1 MKFALIDLG
10 SNSSRMYLLE
20 EEEDGSI
27 RILTRERVMTRLSEG
42 MGDAQRI
49 REDAAARTAAVLK
62 KFHTMAEDAGAKI
75 LAVATAAVRKE
86 KNGAAFCE
94 TVERETG
101 IRLNVISGQLE
112 AFFDFQGV
120 MAGLPQQKDALICD
134 TGGGSTELIL
144 VCNGRI
150 GGRISLPFGAM
161 SLTDR
166 FLREGER
173 SGNAE
178 QVKAALHKTW
188 DGVPFL
194 KEAAGLSLVGLGGSA
209 VALPAIDRIL
219 FEHETAAFSPHGYVI
234 KRNHMDAIVHA
245 LVTRTPAERTD
256 ELGVEQGRADTILG
270 GILPGYTLMER
281 FTLPQ
286 TVVCTAGLREGILA
300 MLQREGI
307 AAAFSDLRA
316 FLKKYET
323 LAANPQ

>member
-75 LAVATAAVRKE
+75 LAVATAAVRKA

-94 TVERETG
+94 RVERETG

-120 MAGLPQQKDALICD
+120 LAGLPQQKVALICD

-144 VCNGRI
+144 VRKGRI

-166 FLREGER
+166 FLREGDLAE
-173 SGNAE
+173 NAAR
-178 QVKAALHKTW
+178 VKEALAKAW

-194 KEAAGLSLVGLGGSA
+194 KEAVGLSLVGLGGSA

-300 MLQREGI
+300 VLQREGI

-316 FLKKYET
+316 FLKKYEAIAADT
-323 LAANPQ
+323 L

>member
-27 RILTRERVMTRLSEG
+27 RILTRERVMTRPSEG

-75 LAVATAAVRKE
+75 LAVATAAVRKA

-94 TVERETG
+94 RVERETG

-120 MAGLPQQKDALICD
+120 LAGLPQQKDALICD

-144 VCNGRI
+144 VRNGRI

-166 FLREGER
+166 FLREGDLAE
-173 SGNAE
+173 NAAR
-178 QVKAALHKTW
+178 VKEALAKAW

-194 KEAAGLSLVGLGGSA
+194 KEAVGLSLIGLGGSA

-219 FEHETAAFSPHGYVI
+219 SQNKTAAFSPHGYV
-234 KRNHMDAIVHA
+234 KTYERD
-245 LVTRTPAERTD
+245 RPRTD
-256 ELGVEQGRADTILG
+256 DAHPARADAGAWRGAGARGHHTGRRTAGIYADGRILTAADGCLHHRTARGHFEGAAKRGGQRGILG
-270 GILPGYTLMER
+270 SYGV
-281 FTLPQ
+281 F
-286 TVVCTAGLREGILA
+286 
-300 MLQREGI
+300 
-307 AAAFSDLRA
+307 
-316 FLKKYET
+316 
-323 LAANPQ
+323 

>member
-49 REDAAARTAAVLK
+49 REDAAARTVAVLK

-75 LAVATAAVRKE
+75 LAVATAAVRKA

-94 TVERETG
+94 RVERETG

-144 VCNGRI
+144 VRNGRI

-166 FLREGER
+166 FLREGDLAE
-173 SGNAE
+173 NAAR
-178 QVKAALHKTW
+178 VKEALAKAW

-194 KEAAGLSLVGLGGSA
+194 KEAVGLSLIGLGGSA

-219 FEHETAAFSPHGYVI
+219 SQNKTAAFSPHGYVI
-234 KRNHMDAIVHA
+234 EKKHMNAIVRA
-245 LVTRTPAERTD
+245 LMTRTPQERMQ

-270 GILPGYTLMER
+270 GVLPGYTLMEE
-281 FTLPQ
+281 FSLPR
-286 TVVCTAGLREGILA
+286 TVACTTGLREGILRV
-300 MLQREGI
+300 LQKEGVS
-307 AAAFSDLRA
+307 AAFSDLTA
-316 FLKKYET
+316 FFKKYEAIAADT
-323 LAANPQ
+323 L